1 MKNRALRRMLMEK
14 PMGPYVAPSTQDPRN
29 NTAPH
34 ETNRRIR
41 ARPRAI
47 TVPRQPQHYLQL
59 SACVLRF
66 SVPLEGPTA
75 TTRQRDPRIVST
87 GLDPRELLPRDRKH
101 GSIETTILLTFH
113 QDRRADENRPVSS
126 TTASVG
132 VLRKIYSLYTG
143 KGTARVVAGR
153 MVSGDGSSYSVP
165 INHLA
170 HGPAIRLLEEGVIIL
185 PDCCDARPP
194 WVQYWTLSPLEYL
207 MGSSLE
213 EFGVRNRLTWRR
225 LCHGNVEVLGAIST
239 GRFNDSAGSHEPPQ
253 KDSNLSANTKCL
265 HSPFSS
271 EESTRCSS
279 NGGSSSRCIQPI
291 RVNLERG
298 MPTTILKDSSRCG
311 PC

>member
-1 MKNRALRRMLMEK
+1 
-14 PMGPYVAPSTQDPRN
+14 
-29 NTAPH
+29 
-34 ETNRRIR
+34 
-41 ARPRAI
+41 
-47 TVPRQPQHYLQL
+47 
-59 SACVLRF
+59 
-66 SVPLEGPTA
+66 
-75 TTRQRDPRIVST
+75 
-87 GLDPRELLPRDRKH
+87 
-101 GSIETTILLTFH
+101 
-113 QDRRADENRPVSS
+113 
-126 TTASVG
+126 
-132 VLRKIYSLYTG
+132 
-143 KGTARVVAGR
+143 
-153 MVSGDGSSYSVP
+153 MVSWHYSSVP

-194 WVQYWTLSPLEYL
+194 WVQYWTLSPLE
-207 MGSSLE
+207 
-213 EFGVRNRLTWRR
+213 NRLTWRR

-271 EESTRCSS
+271 EESTFHTDSISFDLRFKRCSS